1 MSCIQVSAPI
11 AKSYQCRKWAGGALS
26 GYQNRLLRRFV
37 CRKSQTGSSLSSL
50 HDYYPWCRFLNLHSP
65 PHLYHRVTTCAQV
78 GHYLLLSSAAS
89 LQHRILE
96 KCQLLALQNYRRC
109 KWRDLLLVSD
119 PFCMWDQHAH
129 QIRDFAT
136 MSEVLSLAHSFLAAL
151 RLVHQPLPAI
161 LSVHQHYLYYLSLL
175 LRPLCQCWLLVLT
188 LAHFA
193 QSEPCMRPWEW
204 RWAEWAALVFVW
216 HLFKSSM
223 PSVSSQINL

>member
-136 MSEVLSLAHSFLAAL
+136 MSEVLSLAHSFLAVL
-151 RLVHQPLPAI
+151 RSVLQPWLAI
-161 LSVHQHYLYYLSLL
+161 LLKVGHYLNLL
-175 LRPLCQCWLLVLT
+175 DLLHRPSCQCW
-188 LAHFA
+188 
-193 QSEPCMRPWEW
+193 
-204 RWAEWAALVFVW
+204 
-216 HLFKSSM
+216 
-223 PSVSSQINL
+223 